1 MNYVNEKFFISGE
14 LSMRLLTGLQRKH
27 SFLVMNG
34 FGLEDFPLCFNGLF
48 QKKKVSKFLRPNP
61 KAFRLANKVFFY
73 IKKMIHTMTWPPPKK
88 KNYLKY
94 DVIL

>member
-48 QKKKVSKFLRPNP
+48 QKKKSFKIFKTKP
-61 KAFRLANKVFFY
+61 KSF
-73 IKKMIHTMTWPPPKK
+73 
-88 KNYLKY
+88 
-94 DVIL
+94 

>member
-14 LSMRLLTGLQRKH
+14 LSMR
-27 SFLVMNG
+27 NG